1 MRFALLSGNTQA
13 AARIESMAINP
24 KTQEDQEDLNK
35 RLRSLKI
42 DRGQPTSASA
52 RNGLPKIVLAALATV
67 LVVVAAAY
75 FYFSSTPK
83 TISVAEVKLENGA
96 GSSGGTVLSASGYV
110 VAHHKIAVGA
120 KVMGRVAWIGV
131 EKGDRVLQGQVLV
144 RLEDN
149 DFRAQVNQARANLA
163 AAQARLDQLRSGSRP
178 QEKLKDRAGVLQA
191 EATLR
196 NAEAEYERS
205 EQLYRAG
212 VSSKAELDRALAQ
225 RDTARALLQSARQSS
240 AMTDIGPRSEEIRA
254 AAAQVG
260 QMKAALDYAQTQLA
274 ATEIRAPVSGT
285 VLQRIVERG
294 EMVSPSAM
302 GESGARTSVVALAD
316 LNDLQIELDISQ
328 ADFARLKMGQRAEI
342 IPEAFPNLKYAG
354 FIAEIAPEANR
365 AKATVQVKVKVDNPD
380 EQLRPEMNAR
390 VNFLDDA
397 QSGQTMASSRVLVP
411 KAAVVRKDGNA
422 FVFVVKGNKVEQR
435 SIRLGDEAGEYYF
448 VFEGLSGGESAAVS
462 GVDKLRD
469 GDRVKINK

>member
-1 MRFALLSGNTQA
+1 
-13 AARIESMAINP
+13 MAINA

-42 DRGQPTSASA
+42 DRGSTTPASPGKGVP
-52 RNGLPKIVLAALATV
+52 RVLLAALAALVAVVTV
-67 LVVVAAAY
+67 VGY

-83 TISVAEVKLENGA
+83 AISAAEVKLENGG
-96 GSSGGTVLSASGYV
+96 GSSADTVLSVSGYV

-131 EKGDRVLQGQVLV
+131 EKGDRVQQGQVLV
-144 RLEDN
+144 RLEDSE
-149 DFRAQVNQARANLA
+149 FRAQSNQARANLA

-178 QEKLKDRAGVLQA
+178 QEKLKDKAGVLQA

-196 NAEAEYERS
+196 NAEAEYQRT

-212 VSSKAELDRALAQ
+212 VSSKAELDQATAQ
-225 RDTARALLQSARQSS
+225 RDTSRALLQAARQSS
-240 AMTDIGPRSEEIRA
+240 AMTDFGPRVEEIRA
-254 AAAQVG
+254 AAAQVS
-260 QMKAALDYAQTQLA
+260 QMKAALDYAETQLA
-274 ATEIRAPVSGT
+274 ATEIKAPVSGT

-316 LNDLQIELDISQ
+316 LEDLQIELDISQ

-342 IPEAFPNLKYAG
+342 IPEAFPNLKYSG

-365 AKATVQVKVKVDNPD
+365 AKATVQVKVKVDSPN

-390 VNFLDDA
+390 VNFLAEA
-397 QSGQTMASSRVLVP
+397 QSAQTTSVPRVLVP
-411 KAAVVRKDGNA
+411 KAAVVRKDGSS
-422 FVFVVKGNKVEQR
+422 FVFVIKGSRVEQR
-435 SIRLGDEAGEYYF
+435 SVRLGDEAGEFYY
-448 VFEGLSGGESAAVS
+448 VLEGLSGGESAATA

-469 GDRVKINK
+469 GDRVTVKK